1 MFIIFEYTTML
12 KRLDIVAAALIL
24 GLAIG
29 CKKEAATTTEITE
42 PVTETPADTTV
53 PAPPKPI
60 KVYTNDTV
68 TVNAYE
74 FDNGLDYYLNQK
86 NDTTYVVNFWA
97 TWCVP
102 CVQELP
108 HFEKINAKY
117 KENKVKVIL
126 VSLDMAKMI
135 DTKLLPFINQKQIKS
150 QVLLLRDPDADSW
163 IPKVDSTWSGA
174 IPATVIYNKDMR
186 KFYERSFT
194 YDELEKEISNF
205 K

>member
-1 MFIIFEYTTML
+1 MQMTINKMPAVLAFSIFAL
-12 KRLDIVAAALIL
+12 VAS
-24 GLAIG
+24 
-29 CKKEAATTTEITE
+29 CKKEVSD
-42 PVTETPADTTV
+42 PLNKVTDSPLEKADDTIAVTHY
-53 PAPPKPI
+53 PKPL
-60 KVYTNDTV
+60 KVYSNDTV
-68 TVNAYE
+68 SVRSYDYA
-74 FDNGLDYYLNQK
+74 GLEHYLTQK

-102 CVQELP
+102 CVEELP
-108 HFEKINAKY
+108 NFEKINSNYRK
-117 KENKVKVIL
+117 NKVKVVL

-135 DTKLLPFINQKQIKS
+135 ETKLLPFIKQQQLKS
-150 QVLLLRDPDADSW
+150 EVVVLRDPDADSW

-174 IPATVIYNKDMR
+174 IPATVIYNSETR